1 MYQFFDVHSNLFK
14 KRKKE
19 EREENGWKIRV
30 RVVNN
35 FVVTVQFTNIIIKGI
50 KMRKF
55 NYEVKI
61 SVFNELYASIQI
73 ICILSMHLSANNV

>member
-1 MYQFFDVHSNLFK
+1 MYQFFDVRSNLFK

>member
-1 MYQFFDVHSNLFK
+1 MCAPTCLK
-14 KRKKE
+14 KGKRKKE